1 MNPMFAIFKIE
12 EIKNEAL
19 QTAANVAL
27 LVLAV
32 LYLALIFWTFADARR
47 RIDDPLLVAC
57 ATLAS
62 FFPFIGTIVYLI
74 VRPPEFLDDV
84 RLRELEMTAA
94 EARLANLDYHL
105 CPHCDY
111 EVQNDYL
118 RCPSCMRK
126 LKERCYSCSKPI
138 NPDWR
143 LCPYCEAETSA
154 PSPSATSSRRR
165 RRQTT
170 DQSTVAAETVPTAA
184 EPAEAGTGET
194 SRRRRR

>member
-62 FFPFIGTIVYLI
+62 FFPFIGTIVYRAGRTPTHNRQPKECHRVTLI
-74 VRPPEFLDDV
+74 VPRPRRDL
-84 RLRELEMTAA
+84 TA
-94 EARLANLDYHL
+94 
-105 CPHCDY
+105 PHRFC
-111 EVQNDYL
+111 
-118 RCPSCMRK
+118 
-126 LKERCYSCSKPI
+126 
-138 NPDWR
+138 
-143 LCPYCEAETSA
+143 ASA
-154 PSPSATSSRRR
+154 
-165 RRQTT
+165 
-170 DQSTVAAETVPTAA
+170 
-184 EPAEAGTGET
+184 
-194 SRRRRR
+194 

>member
-1 MNPMFAIFKIE
+1 MTTLAVFG
-12 EIKNEAL
+12 IKNSDL
-19 QTAANVAL
+19 NTAASVAL

-32 LYLALIFWTFADARR
+32 FYLSLVFWTFADARR

-57 ATLAS
+57 ATACTL
-62 FFPFIGTIVYLI
+62 FPFLGTIVYLI
-74 VRPPEFLDDV
+74 VRPPEYLDDV

-94 EARLANLDYHL
+94 EARLASLDYQL

-111 EVQNDYL
+111 EIQADYL

-126 LKERCYSCSKPI
+126 LKERCYSCGKPI
-138 NPDWR
+138 DPAWR
-143 LCPYCEAETSA
+143 MCPFCEAETNA
-154 PSPSATSSRRR
+154 PTPSTTRRR

-170 DQSTVAAETVPTAA
+170 DQATVAHAAPTDTGDAEP

-194 SRRRRR
+194 RRRRR

>member
-84 RLRELEMTAA
+84 RERELEIQAA
-94 EARLANLDYHL
+94 EARLHELDHQL

-111 EVQNDYL
+111 PVRADFI
-118 RCPSCMRK
+118 RCPSCLRR
-126 LKERCYSCSKPI
+126 LKDPCVNCQKPLDPEWPI
-138 NPDWR
+138 
-143 LCPYCEAETSA
+143 CPFCETEVPGAVQPTA
-154 PSPSATSSRRR
+154 SRRR
-165 RRQTT
+165 RRR
-170 DQSTVAAETVPTAA
+170 EEEREER
-184 EPAEAGTGET
+184 EPAELGET
-194 SRRRRR
+194 AAFDITSEP

>member
-1 MNPMFAIFKIE
+1 MNTLAVFGIE
-12 EIKNEAL
+12 NIEQEWA
-19 QTAANVAL
+19 QTVLNVLL
-27 LVLAV
+27 LVAAV

-62 FFPFIGTIVYLI
+62 FFPFVGTIVYLI

-138 NPDWR
+138 DPAWR
-143 LCPYCEAETSA
+143 ICPFCEAETSA
-154 PSPSATSSRRR
+154 PSPSSTSSRRR

-170 DQSTVAAETVPTAA
+170 DQSTVAAEIAQP
-184 EPAEAGTGET
+184 EPAEASAGET